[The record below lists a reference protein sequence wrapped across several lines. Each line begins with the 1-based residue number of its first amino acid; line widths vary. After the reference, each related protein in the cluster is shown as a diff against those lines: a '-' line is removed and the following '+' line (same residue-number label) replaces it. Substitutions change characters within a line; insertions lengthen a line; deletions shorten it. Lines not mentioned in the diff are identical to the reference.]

1 MADNNV
7 DTNTDENDE
16 VAQISDIDAL
26 VDAAREGSISSFKDM
41 FDELM
46 QARAV
51 EALNTRKMEVAQ
63 AMFQDEDPA
72 DETTGEL
79 ADGEVELVDDGQE
92 TKDDDDNQEAA

>member
-72 DETTGEL
+72 DETTSEL
-79 ADGEVELVDDGQE
+79 DDGEVELVDDGQE
-92 TKDDDDNQEAA
+92 TNDDDDNQKAA

>member
-16 VAQISDIDAL
+16 VAAISDVDAL
-26 VDAAREGSISSFKDM
+26 IDAAREGSVSSFKDM

-63 AMFQDEDPA
+63 AMFQGEDPA
-72 DETTGEL
+72 DETTDEIG
-79 ADGEVELVDDGQE
+79 DGEVELVDDGQE
-92 TKDDDDNQEAA
+92 TKDDDDNQAAS